1 MIHELKDDEILDF
14 LMTSE
19 FEQDYKPEEL
29 KYLLH
34 KYRYFYRVLS
44 GKYDLLK
51 VDCEGKINKLND
63 MVKSRDN
70 KINEELMKNASMSDT
85 ISSLK
90 NRKLTLKERISG
102 KIISNNENK

>member
-51 VDCEGKINKLND
+51 VDSEGQINKLND
-63 MVKSRDN
+63 MVKSKDI

-102 KIISNNENK
+102 KIISTNENK

>member
-1 MIHELKDDEILDF
+1 M
-14 LMTSE
+14 
-19 FEQDYKPEEL
+19 
-29 KYLLH
+29 LH

-51 VDCEGKINKLND
+51 VDSEGQINKLND
-63 MVKSRDN
+63 MVKSKDI

>member
-51 VDCEGKINKLND
+51 VDSEGQINKLND

>member
-51 VDCEGKINKLND
+51 VDSEGQINKLND
-63 MVKSRDN
+63 MVKSKDI